1 MTWVPRACASL
12 LLLAPACASSDGEG
26 GGTDGGTST
35 SVTAADTTDSSAM
48 TSSSMTSSSMTSSSM
63 TSSPMTTTSD
73 TSTSDES
80 DTTPAD
86 TSSGETGTDPTALDD
101 DFDDPALPG
110 WTTFRP
116 EAAAV
121 SVDGGVLHLD
131 PGVNTVWL
139 DAATSILL
147 WKEVEGDFM
156 VTAALRSHQAGN
168 IDVPP
173 PSGFRF
179 GGLMARDGGGGPENY
194 VFIVLGTDTDPS
206 VETKSTVDSGS
217 TYQGPAWPTARG
229 EVRLCRIG
237 ARFEMY
243 VREAD
248 GAWQISNAFD
258 RPDLPAALQVG
269 PIAYNNA
276 PDPQLRVSFDFVDF
290 EPLDDFAACL
300 Q

>member
-1 MTWVPRACASL
+1 MTWIPRACASL
-12 LLLAPACASSDGEG
+12 VLLAPACGSSDGEG
-26 GGTDGGTST
+26 GGTDAGSST

-48 TSSSMTSSSMTSSSM
+48 TTSSMTSSSMTTSSM
-63 TSSPMTTTSD
+63 TSSMTTTPD
-73 TSTSDES
+73 PSTSDGS
-80 DTTPAD
+80 DSTPAD
-86 TSSGETGTDPTALDD
+86 TSTGDTGIDPTALDD

-116 EAAAV
+116 EAANV
-121 SVDGGVLHLD
+121 SVEGGVLHLD
-131 PGVNTVWL
+131 PAVNTVWL
-139 DAATSILL
+139 DGSTSILL

-156 VTAALRSHQAGN
+156 ATAAVRSHQAGN
-168 IDVPP
+168 VDAPP

-217 TYQGPAWPTARG
+217 TYQGPSWPTARG

-237 ARFEMY
+237 ARFELY
-243 VREAD
+243 VRETD
-248 GAWQISNAFD
+248 GAWQLSNAFD
-258 RPDLPAALQVG
+258 RPDLPEGLQVG

-276 PDPQLRVSFDFVDF
+276 PTAELRASFDFVDF
-290 EPLDDFAACL
+290 EPLDDFAAC
-300 Q
+300 QQ

>member
-1 MTWVPRACASL
+1 MVWLGVLGCGAEDP
-12 LLLAPACASSDGEG
+12 E
-26 GGTDGGTST
+26 GGTDAGTSS
-35 SVTAADTTDSSAM
+35 SVTGADTTDSPS
-48 TSSSMTSSSMTSSSM
+48 TTSSMTTT
-63 TSSPMTTTSD
+63 TSSPTTSASMTTTTD
-73 TSTSDES
+73 TTTGDES
-80 DTTPAD
+80 ETTPAD
-86 TSSGETGTDPTALDD
+86 SSGGETGIDPDALDD

-110 WTTFRP
+110 WTTFRGD
-116 EAAAV
+116 AASV

-139 DAATSILL
+139 DAATAILL

-156 VTAALRSHQAGN
+156 ATAAVRSHQIGN
-168 IDVPP
+168 VEVPP
-173 PSGFRF
+173 PSGYRF

-217 TYQGPAWPTARG
+217 TYQGPPWPTARG

-237 ARFEMY
+237 ARFELY
-243 VREAD
+243 VRETD
-248 GAWQISNAFD
+248 GAWQLSNAFD
-258 RPDLPAALQVG
+258 RPDLPAAVQVG

-276 PDPQLRVSFDFVDF
+276 PDAELRASFDFVDF
-290 EPLDDFAACL
+290 EPLADFSACA

>member
-1 MTWVPRACASL
+1 M
-12 LLLAPACASSDGEG
+12 
-26 GGTDGGTST
+26 GTST

-48 TSSSMTSSSMTSSSM
+48 TSSPMTTSSMTSSSST
-63 TSSPMTTTSD
+63 TSSSMTTTPD
-73 TSTSDES
+73 PSTSGES

-86 TSSGETGTDPTALDD
+86 SSGGETGIDPTALDD

-131 PGVNTVWL
+131 PAVNTVWL
-139 DAATSILL
+139 DAATAILL

-156 VTAALRSHQAGN
+156 VTAAVRSHQAGN
-168 IDVPP
+168 VDVPP

-217 TYQGPAWPTARG
+217 TYQGPPWPTARG

-243 VREAD
+243 VRETD
-248 GAWQISNAFD
+248 GAWQLSNAFD
-258 RPDLPAALQVG
+258 RPDLPGTLQVG

-276 PDPQLRVSFDFVDF
+276 PTAELRASFDFVDF
-290 EPLDDFAACL
+290 EPLDDFAAC
-300 Q
+300 QQ